1 MVLRLYAVAGSMSCD
16 DPTLAM
22 GLWFT
27 LEHPVEIIPHACR
40 YCQGLCRGSAASPG
54 GSKGGT
60 RAEGFFRAF
69 GEPRAPARA
78 QAQKCA
84 KRFLNFSWKAPPSNA
99 KRSD

>member
-1 MVLRLYAVAGSMSCD
+1 MPVDIAKAYVEVQQLRREVRKA
-16 DPTLAM
+16 
-22 GLWFT
+22 
-27 LEHPVEIIPHACR
+27 E
-40 YCQGLCRGSAASPG
+40 
-54 GSKGGT
+54 
-60 RAEGFFRAF
+60 RALKVFRAF